1 MIFQDES
8 NNIILYIHN
17 PYILVYSSGKSCVSK
32 TSIKNSTPYI
42 LGWREYKT
50 GRKQNRFSTR
60 KHCKEEE
67 DFTVSVHSNQCQFV
81 CYDLTGNMY
90 VRYRR

>member
-8 NNIILYIHN
+8 NDIILYIRN

-42 LGWREYKT
+42 LGWREYK
-50 GRKQNRFSTR
+50 
-60 KHCKEEE
+60 KEESKIDSPQE
-67 DFTVSVHSNQCQFV
+67 NIAKKRRISLLVCIQISVNSCVTTEQGTC
-81 CYDLTGNMY
+81 T
-90 VRYRR
+90 